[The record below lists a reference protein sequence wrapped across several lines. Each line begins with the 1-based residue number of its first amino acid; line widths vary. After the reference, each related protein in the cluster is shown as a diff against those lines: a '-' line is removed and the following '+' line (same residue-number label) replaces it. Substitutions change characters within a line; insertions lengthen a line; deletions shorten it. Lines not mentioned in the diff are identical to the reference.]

1 MWMRLLYL
9 SQAAVVLVRVSHG
22 ASRPLVVACSPHQGM
37 CVMFNVPWATFG
49 LLWTKFFCCSV
60 RNVGAMKYAPFQKS
74 LDQMKVVSGSFQ
86 PTSTATIPSVSP
98 SSSRVNVSPSVSAL
112 KYAPWQKSADAMRA
126 SMGATQSVQGSVSI
140 SSVSVPPRRKLF

>member
-1 MWMRLLYL
+1 
-9 SQAAVVLVRVSHG
+9 
-22 ASRPLVVACSPHQGM
+22 
-37 CVMFNVPWATFG
+37 
-49 LLWTKFFCCSV
+49 
-60 RNVGAMKYAPFQKS
+60 MKYAPFQKS

-98 SSSRVNVSPSVSAL
+98 SSSRVTGSPSVSAL

-140 SSVSVPPRRKLF
+140 SSVPPRRKLF